1 MFSSA
6 KHPVLTGTAILTCA
20 GILSR
25 LIGFFYRIF
34 LSRTIGAQGLGIYQ
48 MIFPVYAFCLSGVS
62 AGIQSA
68 LSLSLIHIS
77 ERYLEQLMASLKKEG
92 LVKSIRG
99 ANGGYQLARPAIG
112 ISVGDI
118 LRALEGD
125 LRAVTCPANGEEGN
139 GGCENADL
147 CVTRYVWQRIN
158 EGITHA
164 VDTMYLNQ
172 LVEESK
178 KLKEKGQV
186 QPAGCQ
192 G

>member
-1 MFSSA
+1 MKLSTKGRYGLRAMIDLAVYSE
-6 KHPVLTGTAILTCA
+6 KEPV
-20 GILSR
+20 S
-25 LIGFFYRIF
+25 
-34 LSRTIGAQGLGIYQ
+34 
-48 MIFPVYAFCLSGVS
+48 
-62 AGIQSA
+62 IQSIA
-68 LSLSLIHIS
+68 DRQNIS

-118 LRALEGD
+118 